1 MAEGDTL
8 LGFLKDAVNSIPVIG
23 TSARLGWG
31 QGNYD
36 PATTSANPLFDADA
50 SAMERIGTVVNAIP
64 GLPQA
69 GEAIGAAADHFAPLK
84 FVLDFGNRTADS
96 FFTGAQAEDDDDSTT
111 TFFDGWRQG
120 WDSWGS
126 EDHLSAGQIV
136 GANINN
142 GFQATGLSPFTSQG
156 VKDTQALA
164 RTTWYGDLAGAVTDI
179 SAGFIGIPGT
189 SVLKAARAGKTIGT
203 LADAETVTTAFNSGQ
218 RAGKTGALFQPTSA
232 AAQATRLEQL
242 SKEIF
247 DRSESATDVVNFI
260 GPLTTA
266 SPRGTRVI
274 AEIATDARKLG
285 PEMGQHV
292 IGNAMLTFMG
302 SAAARAEL
310 MNSSPLIASK
320 IANATMAP
328 QPFANAALAAE
339 KLHAQYLADPSSVNI
354 NQIVSEVMDTPRK
367 MAEERALSGAV
378 DKAKDEALKARELR
392 GRMAALRPKLRN
404 KTANGFDDA
413 NFDTA
418 RLRESRTK
426 ADAQFKDLQGRLE
439 EARADFKA
447 DPTDAAA
454 EQRVKDL
461 SQRVGEARADRDLL
475 MSTPLHDPDAMS
487 AWKSEMTAKR
497 RDAKIAGK
505 RSDMLT
511 ALHRTAKRELA
522 DDAKMAR
529 EINPGLSATHD
540 WLADLDSLG
549 REDAILPSLR
559 LVPSRLDRM
568 KTAIRDEIG
577 ASYIYD
583 AGEFNRKTIFHVMPK
598 SWVANIGTAYGRS
611 AINTLD
617 RYTGAQE
624 LGMYLKKSGVY
635 EGDEIKALTEEFH
648 RVQPGQAEGWVA
660 RVQED
665 MAERIVK
672 DEAPHLSEADVKKA
686 VASVARGMGQNRAY
700 LAKALEEA
708 GDGQWAK
715 VREFPD
721 IDSSDAIHMVDA
733 AYLRSHIAETAA
745 FADPVMLRK
754 AIKDYDSAG
763 SLAHM
768 AARSAVNGLDL
779 TLGVWKMSQLLR
791 PGLAVRNALDSN
803 VRAYALMGTVPT
815 MLQGWTGAKNLL
827 RNSRMRAGD
836 WVSVRKAKVPA
847 LEKIGAQNP
856 AGVTRHMLNEV
867 DFNYR
872 GQDVKGSLYDL
883 TDEGDISRV
892 SVAMARSAMTKGV
905 SPSQGLLHAGD
916 RSGVKFTRDS
926 DSWKIYRA
934 DSKEWPRAYADH
946 AKVLLASPTAREII
960 AMDTVDGF
968 ESLSLRAVTRELFSK
983 PAVRDEYAKLRANHN
998 MTQEEFIQQTLRE
1011 TDIMFP
1017 EPGMASDMLS
1027 GKFHGASGKQWIESH
1042 FPTDQRFNIPG
1053 EESIFRG
1060 GANFAR
1066 VALDRI
1072 FKVLQDEPDF
1082 ILARHP
1088 VAFNAFKKQFKKEAQ
1103 ALIDARLAR
1112 GEDAMVTA
1120 EDIAK
1125 IQARAR
1131 THGISTVRDYMYD
1144 ATRQTGVSATA
1155 TLNRIV
1161 PFFAP
1166 FQDTMR
1172 AYSRLI
1178 YDDPSRLAK
1187 MAGLYNA
1194 PFNASMWTQTPFIV
1208 DEYGNALSRSER
1220 DVEGGAYVLINGE
1233 WSANKKT
1240 GRMQGRGGLALRASS
1255 FNTILQG
1262 DVPWL
1267 PGWGPAIQI
1276 PVQTALNS
1284 NDQLALYL
1292 SQSDNPAVQTLMH
1305 SLFADGEV
1313 PASDANALWKTA
1325 VPSWLRRFVDAKD
1338 GITYG
1343 RNVGY
1348 LMNSKFM
1355 EAQAAG
1361 VPFDQQRAL
1370 QEAQA
1375 EATSAAFTQMIAQF
1389 GFGISGDAQVQG
1401 KFYVQKM
1408 HEFQALA
1415 VPPADGSPSP
1425 LRQLY
1430 NTDDP
1435 TAVFAQQFSEASDL
1449 TWSFTRN
1456 ETGISATVK
1465 AQSAAID
1472 LKGLID
1478 QNPEFGWF
1486 ILGGDN
1492 VGGDFS
1498 QTAYNQQR
1506 QDTYGAFQKGRKQLN
1521 PGEVAQKV
1529 RVSQGWAEFTKYT
1542 TELSD
1547 SVTSY
1552 GLDPKTAAVA
1562 RKAIIAAIG
1571 QENPDW
1577 FGEYNDR
1584 ANKVQDFYQR
1594 ADLLANDPKLAQRQD
1609 IAMYATYRQAQQE
1622 VLKSFGLQSFA
1633 GTSANS
1639 ESAKWAMYQI
1649 GTEMAR
1655 QNIGFQQMWERVL
1668 SRDVEPTETQK
1679 VGADVG

>member
-1 MAEGDTL
+1 MAADEIVDHIPLVGEIVNFLFPKDRQPNQELSVSDRFGSMAENSALTAGTGSL
-8 LGFLKDAVNSIPVIG
+8 IKAAENAPVLG
-23 TSARLGWG
+23 
-31 QGNYD
+31 
-36 PATTSANPLFDADA
+36 
-50 SAMERIGTVVNAIP
+50 
-64 GLPQA
+64 
-69 GEAIGAAADHFAPLK
+69 APLK

-96 FFTGAQAEDDDDSTT
+96 FFTGGQAEDDSDPTT

-120 WDSWGS
+120 WDSWGT

-142 GFQATGLSPFTSQG
+142 GFQATGLSPFTAQG
-156 VKDTQALA
+156 VKDTQTLA
-164 RTTWYGDLAGAVTDI
+164 RSTWYGDIAGAATDI
-179 SAGFIGIPGT
+179 SAGFLTPGT
-189 SVLKAARAGKTIGT
+189 GAIKLAREGKTIGT
-203 LADAETVTTAFNSGQ
+203 LADAEAVTTAFNSGQ
-218 RAGKTGALFQPTSA
+218 RSGRAGAFFQPTSA
-232 AAQATRLEQL
+232 PAQATRLESL

-247 DRSESATDVVNFI
+247 DRSESMTDVMNFV
-260 GPLTTA
+260 GPMTTA
-266 SPRGTRVI
+266 SPRGARVL
-274 AEIATDARKLG
+274 AEVAVDARKLG
-285 PEMGQHV
+285 PEMGQHI

-302 SAAARAEL
+302 SDAARAEL
-310 MNSSPLIASK
+310 MTSSPLIASK
-320 IANATMAP
+320 VANATMAP

-339 KLHAQYLADPSSVNI
+339 KLHAQYLADPSNI
-354 NQIVSEVMDTPRK
+354 DINSIVSEVMDTPRK
-367 MAEERALSGAV
+367 LAEEKALAEAV
-378 DKAKDEALKARELR
+378 AKARDEAITARDLR
-392 GRMAALRPKLRN
+392 GRMAAMRPKLRT
-404 KTANGFDDA
+404 KTANGFADA

-418 RLRESRTK
+418 RLRESRAK
-426 ADAQFKDLQGRLE
+426 ADMQYKDLQGRLE
-439 EARADFKA
+439 EAKA
-447 DPTDAAA
+447 NAKANPGDAAA
-454 EQRVKDL
+454 GQIVTDLTQRL
-461 SQRVGEARADRDLL
+461 GEARADRSLL
-475 MSTPLHDPDAMS
+475 NSTPLHDPQAME
-487 AWKSEMTAKR
+487 AWKSQMTASR
-497 RDAKIAGK
+497 RDAKISAK

-522 DDAKMAR
+522 DDAKAAR
-529 EINPGLSATHD
+529 EMSPGLNATHS

-549 REDAILPSLR
+549 REDSVLPTLR

-568 KTAIRDEIG
+568 KTALRDEVG
-577 ASYIYD
+577 ASYLYD
-583 AGEFNRKTIFHVMPK
+583 AGEFNRRVIFHVMPK

-635 EGDEIKALTEEFH
+635 AGDEIKNLTEDFH
-648 RVQPGQAEGWVA
+648 RVQPGQAEGFVA
-660 RVQED
+660 RLQEQ
-665 MAERIVK
+665 MAERIVR
-672 DEAPHLSEADVKKA
+672 DEAPHLSPEDVKKA
-686 VASVARGMGQNRAY
+686 VASVSKGMGQNRAY
-700 LAKALEEA
+700 LAKALEES
-708 GDGQWAK
+708 DGQWAK

-721 IDSSDAIHMVDA
+721 VDASDAVHMVDA
-733 AYLRSHIAETAA
+733 AYLRSHLAETAA

-768 AARSAVNGLDL
+768 AARSAVKGLDL
-779 TLGVWKMSQLLR
+779 TLGVWKMAQLLR
-791 PGLAVRNALDSN
+791 PGLMVRNALDSN
-803 VRAYALMGTVPT
+803 VRAFALMGTVPT
-815 MLQGWTGAKNLL
+815 MLQGAIGTRNLL
-827 RNSRMRAGD
+827 RNGKMRAGD
-836 WVSVRKAKVPA
+836 WVSVRKSSIPA
-847 LEKIGAQNP
+847 LQKIGAQNP
-856 AGVTRHMLNEV
+856 AGVTKHMLNEV
-867 DFNYR
+867 KVNYG
-872 GQDVKGSLYDL
+872 GQEIKGSLYDL
-883 TDEGDISRV
+883 TDHGDISAV
-892 SVAMARSAMTKGV
+892 SVAMARSAMSKGV
-905 SPSQGLLHAGD
+905 SPSQGLLHSGD
-916 RSGVKFTRDS
+916 RAGVKFTRNS
-926 DSWKIYRA
+926 QSWQMYRA
-934 DSKEWPRAYADH
+934 DSKEWTRAYADH

-960 AMDTVDGF
+960 SMDTVDGL
-968 ESLSLRAVTRELFSK
+968 ENLTLRQVTRELFDK
-983 PAVRDEYAKLRANHN
+983 PAIRDEYAKLRQNHN
-998 MTQEEFIQQTLRE
+998 MTQEEFIAQTLRE
-1011 TDIMFP
+1011 TDVMFP
-1017 EPGMASDMLS
+1017 EPGMAQDMLS
-1027 GKFHGASGKQWIESH
+1027 GKFHGASGRQWVESH
-1042 FPTDQRFNIPG
+1042 FPKDQRFDIPG

-1060 GANFAR
+1060 GTNFAR

-1088 VAFNAFKKQFKKEAQ
+1088 VAFHAFQTQFKKEAQ
-1103 ALIDARLAR
+1103 ALVAARLAR
-1112 GEDAMVTA
+1112 GEDGLITSA
-1120 EDIAK
+1120 DIAK

-1144 ATRQTGVSATA
+1144 ATKQTGISATA

-1178 YDDPSRLAK
+1178 YDDPGRLFK

-1194 PFNASMWTQTPFIV
+1194 PFNASMWTQDPFIV
-1208 DEYGNALSRSER
+1208 DQYGNPVSRSER
-1220 DVEGGAYVLINGE
+1220 DSVKGGTYVLINGE
-1233 WSANKKT
+1233 WTTNARGQKEAY
-1240 GRMQGRGGLALRASS
+1240 GGLALRASS

-1267 PGWGPAIQI
+1267 PGWGPAIQL
-1276 PVQTALNS
+1276 PVQAALNS
-1284 NDQLALYL
+1284 DDKLALYL
-1292 SQSDNPAVQTLMH
+1292 SQSENPAVQTLMK

-1313 PASDANALWKTA
+1313 PQSDSSALVKTL

-1348 LMNSKFM
+1348 LMNQKYM
-1355 EAQAAG
+1355 DAQAKG
-1361 VPFDQQRAL
+1361 VPFDQKRAL
-1370 QEAQA
+1370 EEAQS

-1415 VPPADGSPSP
+1415 TRPADGSPSP

-1430 NTDDP
+1430 GTDDP
-1435 TAVFAQQFSEASDL
+1435 TAVFAQQFPEAKDL
-1449 TWSFTRN
+1449 SWSFTRN

-1465 AQSAAID
+1465 AQSSALD
-1472 LKGLID
+1472 YKSLID
-1478 QNPEFGWF
+1478 QNPDYGWF

-1506 QDTYGAFQKGRKQLN
+1506 TDTYGATQQGRKQLD
-1521 PGEVAQKV
+1521 PGQIAAKV
-1529 RVSQGWAEFTKYT
+1529 QVSQGWSEFSKYT
-1542 TELSD
+1542 TELSN
-1547 SVTSY
+1547 SAAAY
-1552 GLDPKTAAVA
+1552 GLDPKTVSIA
-1562 RKAIIAAIG
+1562 RKAIIQAIG

-1584 ANKVQDFYQR
+1584 TNKVQDFYQR

-1622 VLKSFGLQSFA
+1622 VLESFGLQSFA
-1633 GTSANS
+1633 GTSTNS

-1668 SRDVEPTETQK
+1668 SRDVEPTETTQK